1 MAAIQFSS
9 SQFDK
14 KHIKG
19 LSKREH
25 SLSVLFSNFCKEVA
39 VIGATTGFHDAK
51 KEFYLSLYP
60 AAQRA
65 MKRLLAQLASDITSV
80 VHTGNKAAWEISED
94 KNNALLQQIGRNITL
109 PKHLQER
116 VKQGSV
122 NALAAFEERKVN
134 GMNLSKRVWNL
145 VQPLQGQMEL
155 ALELGLSEGKGAAS
169 LSRDVRQYLLNPDKL
184 FRRVRGKDGILR
196 LSKAAAAYHPGQGVY
211 RSSYK
216 NALRMTVTENNM
228 AYRSADYAQ
237 WEEMPFVIGTEIGLS
252 NNHPVVDICDELAG
266 VYPKDFKFV
275 GWHPFCRCFATPK
288 LADRS
293 EVNKWARM
301 TDEERKGYKFKGTVD
316 ALPKQFNAWVE
327 TNKERIAKA
336 KTLPYFL
343 KDNKEIIERAAK
355 MKGYEGA
362 KLGRKATK
370 EVREAYNDYTPMH
383 NYSKEQLDNF
393 KEIERVTGYKRGT
406 PMTFEEAD
414 NGHSNLYKDNG
425 NCAACVL
432 VHEMRLR
439 GFNITALPYN
449 EENGVSELLSSD
461 TRSVWLTVKGKK
473 PEFSALIGGNE
484 KEIISKIEK
493 QTQVLGSRY
502 HIGWDISEELGH
514 IVTAERTKSGLILY
528 DPQMNNFISL
538 GEIIA
543 NMQVGTKL
551 QLLRVDKLLTTPEL
565 LNTLTTISK

>member
-1 MAAIQFSS
+1 M
-9 SQFDK
+9 
-14 KHIKG
+14 
-19 LSKREH
+19 SKRER
-25 SLSVLFSNFCKEVA
+25 SLNVLFSEFSKEVA
-39 VIGATTGFHDAK
+39 VIGATTCFRDAE
-51 KEFYLSLYP
+51 KEFYLSSYP

-65 MKRLLAQLASDITSV
+65 MKRLLAQLASDITNV
-80 VHTGNKAAWEISED
+80 VHTGNIAAWEISED
-94 KNNALLQQIGRNITL
+94 KNNALLQQVGRNITL
-109 PKHLQER
+109 SKHLQER

-155 ALELGLSEGKGAAS
+155 ALELGLSEGKSAAS

-237 WEEMPFVIGTEIGLS
+237 WNEMPFVIGTEIGLS
-252 NNHPVVDICDELAG
+252 NNHPVVDICDELKG

-301 TDEERKGYKFKGTVD
+301 TDEERKGYRFKGTVD
-316 ALPKQFNAWVE
+316 ALPKQFNTWVGR
-327 TNKERIAKA
+327 NKDRIAKA

-355 MKGYEGA
+355 KNGYEGA

-370 EVREAYNDYTPMH
+370 EAREAYNDYTPIH
-383 NYSKEQLDNF
+383 NYSKEQIDNF

-406 PMTFEEAD
+406 PMTFDEAD
-414 NGHSNLYKDNG
+414 NGHSNQYKNDE
-425 NCAACVL
+425 NCAVCVL
-432 VHEMRLR
+432 VHELRLR

-449 EENGVSELLSSD
+449 EENAVSELLSSD
-461 TRSVWLTVKGKK
+461 TRSAWLTVKGKK
-473 PEFSALIGGNE
+473 PEFGALIGGNE

-493 QTQVLGSRY
+493 QTHVLGSRY
-502 HIGWDISEELGH
+502 HIGWNITNELGH
-514 IVTAERTKSGLILY
+514 IVTAERTKEGLVYY
-528 DPQMNNFISL
+528 DPQTNEFVSIKA
-538 GEIIA
+538 II
-543 NMQVGTKL
+543 NQMLTNSKIE
-551 QLLRVDKLLTTPEL
+551 LLRVDKLLVRPDL
-565 LNTLTTISK
+565 INALTTISK

>member
-1 MAAIQFSS
+1 M
-9 SQFDK
+9 
-14 KHIKG
+14 
-19 LSKREH
+19 
-25 SLSVLFSNFCKEVA
+25 LFSEFCKEVA
-39 VIGATTGFHDAK
+39 VIGATTGFRDAK
-51 KEFYLSLYP
+51 KEFYLSSYP

-65 MKRLLAQLASDITSV
+65 IKRLLAQLASDITNV
-80 VHTGNKAAWEISED
+80 VRTGNKAAWEISED
-94 KNNALLQQIGRNITL
+94 KNKELLQQVGHNITL

-216 NALRMTVTENNM
+216 NALRMTVTENNV

-301 TDEERKGYKFKGTVD
+301 TDEERKGYRFKGTVD
-316 ALPKQFNAWVE
+316 ALPKQFNTWVKNN
-327 TNKERIAKA
+327 TERIAKA

-355 MKGYEGA
+355 PAGVSRTLLTPED
-362 KLGRKATK
+362 KLR
-370 EVREAYNDYTPMH
+370 R
-383 NYSKEQLDNF
+383 
-393 KEIERVTGYKRGT
+393 KEIEKQAK
-406 PMTFEEAD
+406 E
-414 NGHSNLYKDNG
+414 L
-425 NCAACVL
+425 
-432 VHEMRLR
+432 LR
-439 GFNITALPYN
+439 GVEMHNANFDKPITISGGKIKEWLNQPLEKYIEKN
-449 EENGVSELLSSD
+449 ELLLTLPQIIKNSEYLGEGIDKHDPTYKMHLFEIKITNKPAWIIIRESD
-461 TRSVWLTVKGKK
+461 KGESFVHSISDL
-473 PEFSALIGGNE
+473 PTILNY
-484 KEIISKIEK
+484 ISKRK
-493 QTQVLGSRY
+493 
-502 HIGWDISEELGH
+502 
-514 IVTAERTKSGLILY
+514 TK
-528 DPQMNNFISL
+528 N
-538 GEIIA
+538 
-543 NMQVGTKL
+543 
-551 QLLRVDKLLTTPEL
+551 
-565 LNTLTTISK
+565 